1 MWPSI
6 EGWWVGV
13 KPINRHQQKNDTG
26 RIPGPDYDAGDQGCE
41 PEGLRRMPELVLR
54 KPALHCVPSPK
65 DTETP
70 GRAAGLSGFYQ
81 RDLSAWSMGA
91 IQSPL
96 RGLEEF

>member
-1 MWPSI
+1 
-6 EGWWVGV
+6 
-13 KPINRHQQKNDTG
+13 
-26 RIPGPDYDAGDQGCE
+26 
-41 PEGLRRMPELVLR
+41 MPELVLR